1 MDQKRSHKINK
12 ICCNFQKMCYY
23 IDIRY
28 IEALY
33 IAKLYKREVNEMK
46 SNHLT
51 ESTFYILLALA
62 SEPLHGYG
70 IIKKVELL
78 SENTIILAA
87 GTLYGA
93 LENLKKSHLVDQMLI
108 QDNSRRK
115 VYQITDTG
123 LEVLSHD
130 YLRMKKL
137 CLIAESILKKGG
149 E

>member
-1 MDQKRSHKINK
+1 M
-12 ICCNFQKMCYY
+12 
-23 IDIRY
+23 
-28 IEALY
+28 
-33 IAKLYKREVNEMK
+33 EVDELK
-46 SNHLT
+46 SNPLT

-93 LENLKKSHLVDQMLI
+93 LKNLKKSHLVMLI

-137 CLIAESILKKGG
+137 CLIAESILKKG
-149 E
+149 EK